1 MQVITKLDTIR
12 EIIKGVK
19 KKGMTV
25 GFVPTMG
32 FLHEGHL
39 SLIRTARLENDFV
52 VVSIFVNPL
61 QFGVGEDFER
71 YPRDL
76 ERDRELARSAG
87 CDLLF
92 VPSSKDM
99 YPQGYATFVD
109 VERLTEGLCG
119 ASRPGHFRGVTT
131 VVAKLFNLVS
141 PSKAYFGQKD
151 AQQALVLKKMV
162 TDLNIDLDLIVLPT
176 VREPDGLAMSSRNK
190 YLTSEEREE
199 ATVLYKSLLLAKEL
213 VKSGEKDT
221 LVIRKKMEELICT
234 AKDAAVDYLEIV
246 DTKELKPLKFI
257 NGQCLV
263 AVAVKF
269 GTTRLIDNIFVEV

>member
-162 TDLNIDLDLIVLPT
+162 TDLNMDLDLIVLPT

>member
-12 EIIKGVK
+12 KIIKGVK

-39 SLIRTARLENDFV
+39 SLIRTAKLENDFV

-76 ERDRELARSAG
+76 ERDREHANSAG

-92 VPSSKDM
+92 VPASKDM
-99 YPQGYATFVD
+99 YPQGYAAFVD

-141 PSKAYFGQKD
+141 PSRAYFGQKD
-151 AQQALVLKKMV
+151 AQQAMILKKMV
-162 TDLNIDLDLIVLPT
+162 TDLNMDLELIVLPT

-199 ATVLYKSLLLAKEL
+199 AVVLYKSLLLAKEL
-213 VKSGEKDT
+213 VKSGEKET
-221 LVIRKKMEELICT
+221 LVIRKKMEDLICT
-234 AKDAAVDYLEIV
+234 AKDAAIDYLEIV
-246 DTKELKPLKFI
+246 DTKELKPLEFI